1 MKDTNAK
8 LLSTPKLFTREN
20 DIIQWGIDR
29 NIIGNTAQGTVAGQL
44 EKTRQE
50 HQEWKDKHS
59 KDDLGDIFVTLVM
72 ASALKGSTI
81 SGVVNE
87 TLYDFYSFIERN
99 HELLHM
105 FCKDRLDSDVKDL
118 LKVPYNFNINV
129 VHVVVDLYMVAIKY
143 GWTLD
148 ECIEVAWLD
157 IKDRTGLMV
166 HGTFIKQQ
174 NLDTLFSE
182 GMEVKTEDNKVW
194 LEGKVDNP
202 EVVYNV
208 LDELGFEY
216 QSINGLV
223 KTFDVKSVNPDEKSN
238 PVLTALCNEL
248 MK

>member
-1 MKDTNAK
+1 MKDTNTK
-8 LLSTPKLFTREN
+8 LLSTPKLFAREN

-72 ASALKGSTI
+72 ASALKGASITDTI
-81 SGVVNE
+81 
-87 TLYDFYSFIERN
+87 YSIFPINFNNFLRDAE
-99 HELLHM
+99 EILLEV
-105 FCKDRLDSDVKDL
+105 CEDRLDSDIEDL
-118 LKVPYNFNINV
+118 LTKDNFDLDTAYTV
-129 VHVVVDLYMVAIKY
+129 VALYMVAIKY

-157 IKDRTGLMV
+157 IKDRTGVMV

-174 NLDTLFSE
+174 NLDILFSE
-182 GMEVKTEDNKVW
+182 GMEVKTEDKVW

-202 EVVYNV
+202 EVVCNV

-223 KTFDVKSVNPDEKSN
+223 KTFDVKNQ
-238 PVLTALCNEL
+238 
-248 MK
+248 